1 MFGELGHFTL
11 NLFTATSALE
21 HVLLELCSVIPFGY
35 PSPGWNLIDVTHCL
49 DGALGYPNRA
59 FNGCFRRVG

>member
-11 NLFTATSALE
+11 NLFTVTSALE
-21 HVLLELCSVIPFGY
+21 HVLLELCSVVPFGCPY
-35 PSPGWNLIDVTHCL
+35 PWSNLVDVAHR
-49 DGALGYPNRA
+49 LGGLLNYPNCA